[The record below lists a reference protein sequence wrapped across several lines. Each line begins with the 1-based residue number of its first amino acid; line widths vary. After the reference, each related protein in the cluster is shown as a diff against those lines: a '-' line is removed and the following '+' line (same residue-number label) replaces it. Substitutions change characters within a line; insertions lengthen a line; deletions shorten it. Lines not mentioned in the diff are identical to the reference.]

1 MKIKLTS
8 DIVNIE
14 IDLSADGNI
23 YDLANAFR
31 AMAFAVGFSI
41 EDINEAIPS
50 DYDYNNLRD

>member
-1 MKIKLTS
+1 MTIKLTS
-8 DIVNIE
+8 DILNIE
-14 IDLSADGNI
+14 IDLGIDGNI

-50 DYDYNNLRD
+50 DHNECR

>member
-8 DIVNIE
+8 DILNIE
-14 IDLSADGNI
+14 IDLGIDGNI

-50 DYDYNNLRD
+50 DHNECR